1 MLYVIVGGDLDAN
14 GDFQKRK
21 MSLGGNKND
30 EVHVVEDNFRSR
42 DLRRDRF
49 STH

>member
-1 MLYVIVGGDLDAN
+1 MLYVIVGGALDEN

-21 MSLGGNKND
+21 MSSDGNKND
-30 EVHVVEDNFRSR
+30 KVHVSEDNFRSR
-42 DLRRDRF
+42 DLRRYRF